1 MGIFKNKLRIQR
13 FEKQLRYKIKF
24 DPEAQYAVIRSS
36 ICTGEKV
43 AGFKNRKDGHFTE
56 VMLIKNPDDEKRFK
70 EIYGLDTVKVEY

>member
-13 FEKQLRYKIKF
+13 VEKQLRDKIKF
-24 DPEAQYAVIRSS
+24 DPETQYAVIRSS